1 MWGSLLV
8 QENADHRLL
17 SGTPRT
23 PYPSDTTEFLRDVQL
38 RGLTVTG
45 ASEWSLAITGRHR
58 QQGESWSIEEGYLA
72 IRDLFRAG
80 KLDGRDLISEIV
92 PPSAAPEIYS
102 ALLVTKRD
110 LLGVIF
116 DWRTKTK
123 LLPKIV

>member
-1 MWGSLLV
+1 M
-8 QENADHRLL
+8 
-17 SGTPRT
+17 
-23 PYPSDTTEFLRDVQL
+23 
-38 RGLTVTG
+38 
-45 ASEWSLAITGRHR
+45 
-58 QQGESWSIEEGYLA
+58 A